1 MAWDSKYPCQRVKGP
16 SGSAP
21 ENGQVTFVG
30 LARAIARRW
39 WIPVAIAVVAVV
51 SVLGLSHET
60 KAGRLE
66 YSAKAIL
73 IPSPSGSQAQVN
85 LQEAALQVTVGD
97 VPAAAAAVL
106 HYTGNPAQLASEVTA
121 TVDSSVGTL
130 DIEVTGTDGA
140 RAAAVANEFADELN
154 QNLLRA
160 QTTTYLGQVANVQKR
175 LNDLQDQIN
184 QYEGKTDPVSQAKLG
199 SAEDQYRLAYD
210 QFQQLA
216 AQGQPVAPF
225 SVLQKAVPVATG
237 GAHPP
242 LSRADRSL
250 IAGIVGLLIGI
261 ALTVVIDMLWPKIND
276 RVEAER
282 EFGSVV
288 LAEVPK
294 LTRRERQSSA
304 KHRQSGRQMAP
315 FREAYRMLRTSIL
328 LIGSSD
334 SSPETGAS
342 NDMLVS
348 GPQVILVS
356 SPLPKEGKSTTVA
369 SLAVSMAETGRR
381 VLICNAD
388 FRAPQVHKAFDLPAG
403 PGLSDLL
410 SGEGAAQHLA
420 DLVHPTGIAGVSLVH
435 SGSKVEDAAELIARR
450 GAQLLEEARAI
461 ADVVLVDTAPLLVVS
476 DASEL
481 LPAVDAVVLVAR
493 VGQTSRD
500 SARRSYEL
508 LDRAA
513 IPVLGVVLVGAKSP
527 MSYYYGGRYGASQGN
542 GWRSWFPRRRR
553 PRDVVSAATE
563 PRRARS
569 WAESELDHGISYAN
583 GNRRDVPDTVARE
596 ESAGAGTTREW
607 RSPEL

>member
-1 MAWDSKYPCQRVKGP
+1 MTVIG
-16 SGSAP
+16 
-21 ENGQVTFVG
+21 VT
-30 LARAIARRW
+30 RAIGRRW
-39 WIPVAIAVVAVV
+39 WIPVLIALVAVV
-51 SVLGLSHET
+51 SVFAFSHEA
-60 KAGRLE
+60 KVGRLE
-66 YSAKAIL
+66 YNAKAIL
-73 IPSPSGSQAQVN
+73 IPSASANQGQLN
-85 LQEAALQVTVGD
+85 LQEAALQVTVGE
-97 VPAAAAAVL
+97 VPAAAAAAL
-106 HYTGNPAQLASEVTA
+106 HYTGSPQQLAQQVSA

-130 DIEVTGTDGA
+130 NISSKGTNGP
-140 RAAAVANEFADELN
+140 RAATIANEFASALN
-154 QNLLRA
+154 QNLLQA
-160 QTTTYLGQVANVQKR
+160 QTATYLGQVSNVQSR
-175 LNDLQDQIN
+175 LSNLQSQIN
-184 QYEGKTDPVSQAKLG
+184 QFEGKSDPVSQAKLG

-225 SVLQKAVPVATG
+225 SVLQKAVPVVVG

-242 LSRADRSL
+242 LSRAERSL
-250 IAGIVGLLIGI
+250 MAGIVGLLIGMAI
-261 ALTVVIDMLWPKIND
+261 AVLIDMLWPKIND

-282 EFGSVV
+282 EFGTVV

-294 LTRRERQSSA
+294 LNRRERQSSA

-334 SSPETGAS
+334 SSPEAESGHE
-342 NDMLVS
+342 MLVS

-388 FRAPQVHKAFDLPAG
+388 FRAPQVQKAFDLPAG
-403 PGLSDLL
+403 PGLTDLL
-410 SGEGAAQHLA
+410 SGDRGPQHLA
-420 DLVHPTGIAGVSLVH
+420 DLVHPTGVPGVSLVH

-500 SARRSYEL
+500 GARRSYEL
-508 LDRAA
+508 LGRAG

-527 MSYYYGGRYGASQGN
+527 MSYYYGGRYGTPQGT
-542 GWRSWFPRRRR
+542 GWRSWYERRRR
-553 PRDVVSAATE
+553 PRDVVSASSE
-563 PRRARS
+563 PRRAPS
-569 WAESELDHGISYAN
+569 WADFGSGDGQLPGRQSTPESPQAPSENLPLEKSGVLSA
-583 GNRRDVPDTVARE
+583 E
-596 ESAGAGTTREW
+596 ERAGVGTAHEW
-607 RSPEL
+607 RVPEQ